1 MKHGIG
7 IGKKCKSDRYFITDV
22 IEKLTSKAYVVVGDA
37 EIEEEKDGDAVR
49 FIETQQEED
58 IINSVLI

>member
-37 EIEEEKDGDAVR
+37 EIEQLKD
-49 FIETQQEED
+49 TKK
-58 IINSVLI
+58 

>member
-22 IEKLTSKAYVVVGDA
+22 IEKLTSKAYVVVADA
-37 EIEEEKDGDAVR
+37 EIEQLKD
-49 FIETQQEED
+49 
-58 IINSVLI
+58 NKK